1 MLVDARGLS
10 RVYPMGSNDCVALQ
24 QVDLQIEAGEFVAI
38 MGPSGSGKSTLM
50 HLLGCLDRPTTGR
63 YLLDGVEVQ
72 DLDDLERSQ
81 LRNRKIGFVFQ
92 SFHLLTDLDVLENV
106 ELPLVYAGVPAGER
120 RARALALLGTVGLEH
135 RTGHR
140 PNEMSGGELQRVAIA
155 RALANEPPLLL
166 ADEPTGNLD
175 SANGESI
182 LRLFS
187 ELHKR
192 GTTVVLVTHDAQVAQ
207 WTQRVVRVHDGRIAS
222 DGAAPRRR
230 SRERPSTLPWHEE
243 A

>member
-10 RVYPMGSNDCVALQ
+10 RVYPMGSNHCVALQ
-24 QVDLQIEAGEFVAI
+24 QVDLQIQAGEFVAI

-72 DLDDLERSQ
+72 DLDDLERSR

-92 SFHLLTDLDVLENV
+92 SFHLIPELDVLENV

-175 SANGESI
+175 SANGKSI

-187 ELHKR
+187 ELHQR
-192 GTTVVLVTHDAQVAQ
+192 GTTVVLVTHDAQVAE